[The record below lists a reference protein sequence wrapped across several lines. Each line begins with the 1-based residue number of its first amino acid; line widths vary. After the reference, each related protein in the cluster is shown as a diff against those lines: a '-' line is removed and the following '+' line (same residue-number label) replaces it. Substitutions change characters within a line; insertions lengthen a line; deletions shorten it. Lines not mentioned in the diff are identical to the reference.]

1 MSLQIYDPTTEV
13 NSRKI
18 NFVPRPKSLKGLR
31 IGLVDNTKHNSDQLL
46 MRIAGIL
53 EKEHGAKSH
62 VIRKKKSAGSAPSPE
77 MIAEYKQNC
86 DVIVAGVGD

>member
-46 MRIAGIL
+46 LRIADIL
-53 EKEHGAKSH
+53 EKEHGAKTH
-62 VIRKKKSAGSAPSPE
+62 LIRRKKSAGAAPHAE
-77 MIAEYKQNC
+77 IIEEYKAAC
-86 DVIVAGVGD
+86 DIIVAGVGD